1 MLAGELRLAVTR
13 TARRLRLQAGGPL
26 SPTLTAALATVANHG
41 PLTPSELAR
50 REGVQRPTA
59 TKLVARLEAEGY
71 VSRAEDASDRRS
83 CVLAT
88 TEAGSAVLAG
98 IRAAKDEYLAERLEA
113 LPAAD
118 RTTLARAAELL
129 EEMLEG

>member
-13 TARRLRLQAGGPL
+13 TARRLRMQAGGAL
-26 SPTLTAALATVANHG
+26 TPTLTAALATVARHG

-59 TKLVARLEAEGY
+59 TKLVARLEDEGFIARTED
-71 VSRAEDASDRRS
+71 VSDGRS
-83 CVLAT
+83 FVVAAT
-88 TEAGSAVLAG
+88 EEGRAVLAEM
-98 IRAAKDEYLAERLEA
+98 RARKDEFLAERLDA

-118 RTTLARAAELL
+118 QAVLARAARLL
-129 EEMLEG
+129 EGMLAG